1 MLDCES
7 KGPAF
12 NSNKMHCGGFFETII
27 VELSRYL
34 FHPGVQGT
42 SKLSGGGGG
51 GKTFAI
57 KIFFEIKDHI
67 LKIIFK
73 RYRNKGEDLT
83 RFLFILRECRTY
95 KVSY

>member
-27 VELSRYL
+27 IVELSRYL

-42 SKLSGGGGG
+42 SKLSGGGI
-51 GKTFAI
+51 TFAI

-73 RYRNKGEDLT
+73 RYRNKGQDLT
-83 RFLFILRECRTY
+83 RFLFILRECRTH